1 MICAAVSQLS
11 VAFTAVRESWS
22 ENPDVPPT
30 REMPRAPRLY
40 GYFTLTAQP
49 VRNLECS
56 LSGIYT
62 GRMWVPHY
70 APAPEDIPADYP
82 YPVIASDELF
92 HSPNF
97 MEVNLKVAYT
107 AALRGK
113 LKMQIGAGVT
123 NIGNTFQR
131 NLDRGGI
138 ARFGLLLWS
147 HPPRTYFVS
156 LRFFS
161 F

>member
-1 MICAAVSQLS
+1 ML
-11 VAFTAVRESWS
+11 AFG
-22 ENPDVPPT
+22 D
-30 REMPRAPRLY
+30 
-40 GYFTLTAQP
+40 
-49 VRNLECS
+49 
-56 LSGIYT
+56 IYR
-62 GRMWVPHY
+62 RMWVPHY

-131 NLDRGGI
+131 NLDRGE
-138 ARFGLLLWS
+138 
-147 HPPRTYFVS
+147 
-156 LRFFS
+156 LRDSGFFYGPTRRGHILCR
-161 F
+161 